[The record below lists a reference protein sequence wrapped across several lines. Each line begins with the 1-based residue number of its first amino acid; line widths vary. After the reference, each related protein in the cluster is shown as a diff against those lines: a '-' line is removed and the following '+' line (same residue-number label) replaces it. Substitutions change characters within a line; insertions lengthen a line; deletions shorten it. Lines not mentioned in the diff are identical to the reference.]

1 QNPIPT
7 VVKWLDDDRVILNQR
22 IHPDSANKNY
32 VMDIKS
38 GKLTE
43 ATADQM
49 KGAVPPTKSVSIK
62 NGDIFY
68 KKGSVEKQI
77 T

>member
-1 QNPIPT
+1 
-7 VVKWLDDDRVILNQR
+7 
-22 IHPDSANKNY
+22 
-32 VMDIKS
+32 MDIKS

-62 NGDIFY
+62 NGDLFY
-68 KKGSVEKQI
+68 KNGSVEKQI
-77 T
+77 TFDKTEEKNPIFSPDSNYIAYTKGNNLYTY